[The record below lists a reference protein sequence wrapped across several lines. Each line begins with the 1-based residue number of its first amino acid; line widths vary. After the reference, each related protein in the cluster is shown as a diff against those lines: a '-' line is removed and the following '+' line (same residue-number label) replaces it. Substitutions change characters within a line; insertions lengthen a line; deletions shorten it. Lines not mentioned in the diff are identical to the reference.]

1 MGKTMSTRSSVIIY
15 IDNLVKMISIN
26 IKTTKGET
34 MIQAIYIA
42 LCFAIMFLGLII
54 ALHIHTWI
62 GLSIM
67 ILFGIKF
74 MLQLPNNE
82 GV

>member
-1 MGKTMSTRSSVIIY
+1 
-15 IDNLVKMISIN
+15 
-26 IKTTKGET
+26 
-34 MIQAIYIA
+34 MIQAIYFA
-42 LCFAIMFLGLII
+42 LCFGAIVLGCII
-54 ALHIHTWI
+54 SIHLNFWI

-82 GV
+82 GGR

>member
-1 MGKTMSTRSSVIIY
+1 
-15 IDNLVKMISIN
+15 MI
-26 IKTTKGET
+26 K
-34 MIQAIYIA
+34 AIYFS

-54 ALHIHTWI
+54 ALHIHIWI

-74 MLQLPNNE
+74 MLQLPTYE
-82 GV
+82 GK

>member
-1 MGKTMSTRSSVIIY
+1 
-15 IDNLVKMISIN
+15 
-26 IKTTKGET
+26 
-34 MIQAIYIA
+34 MIQAIYFA

-54 ALHIHTWI
+54 AIHIHTWI

-82 GV
+82 GEKNV

>member
-1 MGKTMSTRSSVIIY
+1 MQHNIY
-15 IDNLVKMISIN
+15 IDNMVNITNIN
-26 IKTTKGET
+26 LTRGKK
-34 MIQAIYIA
+34 MIQAIYFA
-42 LCFAIMFLGLII
+42 LCFATMFLGLII
-54 ALHIHTWI
+54 AIHIHKWI

-82 GV
+82 GGR